1 MQERE
6 RFAVATAAAEMM
18 YHLWEMAY
26 RRGDLDLDAMMRRLK
41 DLSAY
46 SLTHAEV
53 LEQRE
58 GVEMLALAM
67 LFGATTDPAYHPNQE
82 RLSLLSEETVAYAGR
97 AAAVEQEVALRR
109 RPSSASRPREGDEE
123 GPRQPRLL

>member
-6 RFAVATAAAEMM
+6 RFALATATAEMM

-26 RRGDLDLDAMMRRLK
+26 RRGDLNLDAMMRRLK

-46 SLTHAEV
+46 SLTHAEI
-53 LEQRE
+53 LEKRE

-82 RLSLLSEETVAYAGR
+82 RLQLLSEQTIAYEGQAEIVEDQVA
-97 AAAVEQEVALRR
+97 RR
-109 RPSSASRPREGDEE
+109 RSGKSGSADDESDLAAQL
-123 GPRQPRLL
+123 PLF